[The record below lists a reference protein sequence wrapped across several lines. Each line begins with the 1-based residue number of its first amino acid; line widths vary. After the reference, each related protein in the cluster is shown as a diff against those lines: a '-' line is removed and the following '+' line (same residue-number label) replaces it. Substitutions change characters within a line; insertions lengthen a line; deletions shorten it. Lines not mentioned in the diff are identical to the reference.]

1 MSKRTILTVTALF
14 LMAFLAGCRGEEPAA
29 PTTPAQ
35 PAAQPTAA
43 IDPATAATV
52 VGKVSFADGKPRR
65 APINMGADAACKAMH
80 TTPQLSEEV
89 VVNDNGTLRW
99 ATVYVKEGLGGKT
112 FPKPAQT
119 VHLDQKGCV
128 YQPHV
133 VGVMANQ
140 DVHIANSDQ
149 TTHNIHPVPK
159 INREW
164 NESQPPGAGALVK
177 AFAREEMAIPV
188 KCNIHPWM
196 RSYIHVFSH
205 PFFSVTG
212 EDGSFE
218 IKGLPP
224 GDYTLSVWHEKYG
237 EVEQKVTV
245 AAKETKTVDFSLG
258 PKAGGDD

>member
-1 MSKRTILTVTALF
+1 M
-14 LMAFLAGCRGEEPAA
+14 
-29 PTTPAQ
+29 
-35 PAAQPTAA
+35 
-43 IDPATAATV
+43 
-52 VGKVSFADGKPRR
+52 
-65 APINMGADAACKAMH
+65 
-80 TTPQLSEEV
+80 
-89 VVNDNGTLRW
+89 
-99 ATVYVKEGLGGKT
+99 
-112 FPKPAQT
+112 

-128 YQPHV
+128 YTPHV

-140 DVHIANSDQ
+140 EVHIANSDQ

-177 AFAREEMAIPV
+177 TFAREEMAIPV

-205 PFFSVTG
+205 PFFAVTG
-212 EDGSFE
+212 ADGSFQ

-224 GDYTLSVWHEKYG
+224 GDYTLVVWHEKYG

-245 AAKETKTVDFSLG
+245 AAKESKTVDFTVG